1 MNTDSVMLLKEC
13 DAGSKMAVESIGQ
26 FRVYAEDSTLK
37 SCLDKYIKKHEAY
50 GSKCRKML
58 VENNECPQDPSRMA
72 SAFAKI
78 STDVKMMLDKD
89 SSKIA
94 NLLIDGCNM
103 GIKSTTENMHKYSN
117 ATPEAM
123 NIAKEMIQLEQEM
136 SKELLGFL

>member
-26 FRVYAEDSTLK
+26 FRIYAEDSSLK
-37 SCLDKYIKKHEAY
+37 SSLDKYIKKHEAY
-50 GSKCRKML
+50 GNRCRKML
-58 VENNECPQDPSRMA
+58 LENNECPQDPSKMA

-89 SSKIA
+89 TAKIA

-103 GIKSTTENMHKYSN
+103 GIKTTTENMHKYSN
-117 ATPEAM
+117 ATPDVM
-123 NIAKEMIQLEQEM
+123 NIAREMIALEQEM
-136 SKELLGFL
+136 SKELLGYL

>member
-1 MNTDSVMLLKEC
+1 MNSDSVMLLKEC

-26 FRVYAEDSTLK
+26 FRVYAENTTLK
-37 SCLDKYIKKHEAY
+37 NCLDKYIKEHEVF

-58 VENNECPQDPSRMA
+58 VENNECPQDPSKMA

-78 STDVKMMLDKD
+78 STDVRMMLDKD

-103 GIKSTTENMHKYSN
+103 GIKTTTENMHKYSN
-117 ATPEAM
+117 ATPETM

>member
-13 DAGSKMAVESIGQ
+13 DAGCKMAVESIGQ

-37 SCLDKYIKKHEAY
+37 SVLDKYMKRHETF
-50 GSKCRKML
+50 GGKCRKIL

-78 STDVKMMLDKD
+78 STDVRMIIDKD
-89 SSKIA
+89 SAKIA
-94 NLLIDGCNM
+94 GLLIDGCNM
-103 GIKSTTENMHKYSN
+103 GIKTTTENMHKYSN
-117 ATPEAM
+117 ANLEAM
-123 NIAKEMIQLEQEM
+123 SIAKEMVALEQEM

>member
-26 FRVYAEDSTLK
+26 LRVYAEDSTLK
-37 SCLDKYIKKHEAY
+37 NCLDKYIRKHEAY
-50 GSKCRKML
+50 GNKCRKML
-58 VENNECPQDPSRMA
+58 VENNECPQDPSKMA

-78 STDVKMMLDKD
+78 TTDMKMILDKN
-89 SSKIA
+89 SSNIA
-94 NLLIDGCNM
+94 NILIDGCNM
-103 GIKSTTENMHKYSN
+103 GIKTTTENMHKYSN
-117 ATPEAM
+117 ATPETM